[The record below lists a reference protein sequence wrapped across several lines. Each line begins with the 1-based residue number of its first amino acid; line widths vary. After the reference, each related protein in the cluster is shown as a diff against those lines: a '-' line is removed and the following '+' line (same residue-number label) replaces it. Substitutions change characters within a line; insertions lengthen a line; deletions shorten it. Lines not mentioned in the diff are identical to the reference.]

1 MIDIQNLHKSYCKRP
16 ILEDINLTI
25 SQGCF
30 TAFIGPNGAGKSSLL
45 RILCRL
51 DKCTQGRLVLK
62 GQELQAWGSQELA
75 QELTLLQQRLNI
87 QSRLTVHDLVIFG
100 RYPYHQGRPRPE
112 DETRV
117 QEVLDYLDISD
128 LGNRFIDQLSGGQLQ
143 RALIAMVLA
152 QDTELIL
159 LDEPLNNLDLKQ
171 SIAMMDLLRKLVDD
185 LGKTIVMVIHDI
197 NLASQYVDEMVALK
211 DGRIFHR
218 GPTEEVML
226 KPILDELYDMDLTLT
241 QVQGRTLCTYRN

>member
-1 MIDIQNLHKSYCKRP
+1 MIDIQNLHKSYCNRP

-51 DKCTQGRLVLK
+51 DKCNQGRLVLK

-128 LGNRFIDQLSGGQLQ
+128 LSDRFIDQLSGGQLQ
-143 RALIAMVLA
+143 RALIGMVLA

-171 SIAMMDLLRKLVDD
+171 SIAMMDLLRRLVDE
-185 LGKTIVMVIHDI
+185 LGKTIVMVVHDI

-211 DGRIFHR
+211 DGHIFHR

-241 QVQGRTLCTYRN
+241 TVQGRTLCTYRN